1 MTEINKES
9 GLMKLTKKEL
19 IGIIFRKDAT
29 EQQNSETIKECNKKY
44 DSLKKLYDVTKKEL
58 DYRDNHCDKLSN
70 KINVLENKIICYN
83 NQLTDITKKYKFYKE
98 LCFAIGV
105 MIVICFVLRLM
116 L

>member
-44 DSLKKLYDVTKKEL
+44 DSLKKLYDDTKKEL
-58 DYRDNHCDKLSN
+58 DYRDSLCDKLSN
-70 KINVLENKIICYN
+70 KINVLESRLVLSENKLN
-83 NQLTDITKKYKFYKE
+83 VVTKKYKFCKE
-98 LCFAIGV
+98 LCFAVGV

>member
-19 IGIIFRKDAT
+19 INIIFRKDAT

-44 DSLKKLYDVTKKEL
+44 DSLKKLYDATKKEL
-58 DYRDNHCDKLSN
+58 DYRDNHCDRLSN
-70 KINVLENKIICYN
+70 KINVLENEIISCN
-83 NQLTDITKKYKFYKE
+83 NKLTDITKKYKFYRE
-98 LCFAIGV
+98 LCFAVGV

>member
-19 IGIIFRKDAT
+19 INIIFRKDAT

-44 DSLKKLYDVTKKEL
+44 DSLKKLYDATKKKL
-58 DYRDNHCDKLSN
+58 DCRDNDYDKLSN
-70 KINVLENKIICYN
+70 KINVIENQIASYSN
-83 NQLTDITKKYKFYKE
+83 RLNDVTKKYKFYRE

-105 MIVICFVLRLM
+105 MIAMCFVLKLM